1 MDDCARIVVVEQ
13 RKAKGIARPKVSDA
27 YADYMKQA
35 HAYPNFTQN
44 QFRYRVKLWEEKLLA
59 DRSVLVMEG
68 VAPDE
73 RTDAE
78 EEEEEDV
85 EEKEVLKTGVSD
97 ESRGEGGMPELIEAA
112 AAEAEAKKAR
122 RGGRPTNESKRAS
135 EEAKKSQNEAV
146 TEARNLAVKIISERL
161 EGGDENVVYN
171 KVIRDCEKKFN
182 LDEGSVSQQSVSY
195 RIKNNPGH
203 VSHRGPTGPLEGPI
217 EDLLVDLLLKFAK
230 FGFPMN
236 KVEILAL
243 VNSWLEDT
251 KLGKEI
257 VEKKVAESNES
268 DDGKIMG
275 VRWFSNFLIR
285 RKEEIKNE
293 YPQLFDG
300 KRHEWN
306 KYANYEEMYAR
317 IDRAVLDCNLGV
329 RATFDITS
337 VIYTY

>member
-1 MDDCARIVVVEQ
+1 MKIIYAR
-13 RKAKGIARPKVSDA
+13 
-27 YADYMKQA
+27 
-35 HAYPNFTQN
+35 
-44 QFRYRVKLWEEKLLA
+44 L
-59 DRSVLVMEG
+59 DRG
-68 VAPDE
+68 D
-73 RTDAE
+73 
-78 EEEEEDV
+78 EDV
-85 EEKEVLKTGVSD
+85 VC
-97 ESRGEGGMPELIEAA
+97 
-112 AAEAEAKKAR
+112 
-122 RGGRPTNESKRAS
+122 NE
-135 EEAKKSQNEAV
+135 
-146 TEARNLAVKIISERL
+146 
-161 EGGDENVVYN
+161 
-171 KVIRDCEKKFN
+171 VIRDCEKKFN
-182 LDEGSVSQQSVSY
+182 LIEGSVSQQSVSY

-203 VSHRGPTGPLEGPI
+203 VSHRGPMGPLEGPI

-251 KLGKEI
+251 TLGKEI

-275 VRWFSNFLIR
+275 MRWFSNFLIR

-329 RATFDITS
+329 RAYFRQLTS
-337 VIYTY
+337 VITTY